1 MPIQEANSTATT
13 TNPAAPIE
21 RIVARA
27 GELYSLP
34 TVAMKVLELTER
46 ADVDARAMKQCI
58 EQDPALTAKLL
69 RVVNSSLFG
78 LTRQVSDLNQAIAL
92 LGTKPLKLLV
102 LGFSL
107 PGGLF
112 TGIRA
117 EALGRYWRHSL
128 TKAVAARELAER
140 FWGLPGDEPFIAAL
154 LQDVG
159 LLVLIQQL
167 GEPFERFIDKAFAR
181 QQGLSPMERSAL
193 GFDHITVS
201 VELLTRW
208 SLPRGVVAAVGC
220 RPEDVLASESTAV
233 AAIDPMSQIV
243 ALAELAARITADGQ
257 PTWLAE
263 VYALAEASPRFSRS
277 AIDALLE
284 GLQARVEQLA
294 EVMRLPVCEGIDC
307 HAVLTAAHAQLADVA
322 CQTAAELLARRVG
335 GIGEIE
341 ESLLCEVRAAAEA
354 MGRLTRSAPAKAALP
369 SKPQQTQDPSLV
381 ANGAAQRRPKSPAAI
396 GQPAAPA
403 DLASRLAEAV
413 VACRNARCALSLVL
427 LRWDVAD
434 QWIGRGMTP
443 SAARA
448 LLKKLCDRIDH
459 AGQTVFPY
467 GDWGFAVIL
476 PNCERSEAVDSAHRV
491 IAQLKELLPH
501 TGDRKPALSLSAGI
515 GTVSL
520 PPRNFPPADL
530 LDGAARCLGGAQASG
545 GGVVKSIEVY

>member
-1 MPIQEANSTATT
+1 MQVQGANGTETVA
-13 TNPAAPIE
+13 NPAAVVE
-21 RIVARA
+21 RVVARA

-34 TVAMKVLELTER
+34 AVAMKVLELTER

-140 FWGLPGDEPFIAAL
+140 LWGAAGDEPFIAAL

-167 GEPFERFIDKAFAR
+167 GEPFERFIDKAFVR

-208 SLPRGVVAAVGC
+208 SLPQSVVAAVGC
-220 RPEDVLASESTAV
+220 RPEDLTPGAAAEADAV
-233 AAIDPMSQIV
+233 DALSRIV
-243 ALAELAARITADGQ
+243 ALAELVARIVADGQ

-263 VYALAEASPRFSRS
+263 VYAQAEPSPRFSRA

-294 EVMRLPVCEGIDC
+294 EVMRLPVCDGIDC

-335 GIGEIE
+335 GMGEIE
-341 ESLLCEVRAAAEA
+341 DALLCEVRSAAEA
-354 MGRLTRSAPAKAALP
+354 MARLTRSASAKPAPPARSTASRDQSVGDEAVP
-369 SKPQQTQDPSLV
+369 
-381 ANGAAQRRPKSPAAI
+381 RPTAKGPAAV
-396 GQPAAPA
+396 GQTVASA
-403 DLASRLAEAV
+403 DLTARLADAV
-413 VACRNARCALSLVL
+413 ASCRNARCALSLLL

-434 QWIGRGMTP
+434 QWTGRALTP

-448 LLKKLCDRIDH
+448 LLRKLCDRIDH
-459 AGQTVFPY
+459 AGQTVLPY

-476 PNCERSEAVDSAHRV
+476 PNCERSAAVDSAHGV
-491 IAQLKELLPH
+491 ISQLKELLPH
-501 TGDRKPALSLSAGI
+501 TGDRKPSLSLSAGI

-545 GGVVKSIEVY
+545 GGVVKSIEIY

>member
-1 MPIQEANSTATT
+1 MQIQESNGTATATT
-13 TNPAAPIE
+13 SAAAVE

-92 LGTKPLKLLV
+92 LGVKPLKLLV

-107 PGGLF
+107 PSGLF

-140 FWGLPGDEPFIAAL
+140 LWGVSGDEPFIAAL

-181 QQGLSPMERSAL
+181 QQGLAPMERTAL

-220 RPEDVLASESTAV
+220 RPEDISPPDSAGPE
-233 AAIDPMSQIV
+233 IDPLSRMV

-263 VYALAEASPRFSRS
+263 IYALAEASPRFSRS

-307 HAVLTAAHAQLADVA
+307 HAVLAAAHAQLADVA

-341 ESLLCEVRAAAEA
+341 DSLLCEVRAAADA
-354 MGRLTRSAPAKAALP
+354 MARVTRSAPTKLAQMPKPPQTRAP
-369 SKPQQTQDPSLV
+369 SV
-381 ANGAAQRRPKSPAAI
+381 ASDGAAPAATKRPAAI
-396 GQPAAPA
+396 GQIVAPA
-403 DLASRLAEAV
+403 DLSSRLAEAV
-413 VACRNARCALSLVL
+413 AACRNARCALSLVL

-434 QWIGRGMTP
+434 QWTGRGITP

-448 LLKKLCDRIDH
+448 LLKRLCDRIDH
-459 AGQTVFPY
+459 AGQTVLPY

-476 PNCERSEAVDSAHRV
+476 PNCERSAAVDSAHRV
-491 IAQLKELLPH
+491 ISQLKELLPH
-501 TGDRKPALSLSAGI
+501 AGDRKPSLSLSAGI

-520 PPRNFPPADL
+520 PPRNFPPTDL
-530 LDGAARCLGGAQASG
+530 LNGAARCLSGAQVSG
-545 GGVVKSIEVY
+545 GGVVKSIEIY

>member
-1 MPIQEANSTATT
+1 MQILEANGTATA
-13 TNPAAPIE
+13 TNPAGVIE

-58 EQDPALTAKLL
+58 ERDPALTVKLL

-140 FWGLPGDEPFIAAL
+140 LWGAPGDEPFIAAL

-181 QQGLSPMERSAL
+181 QQGLSAMERSAL
-193 GFDHITVS
+193 GFDHVTVS

-208 SLPRGVVAAVGC
+208 SLPHGVVAAVGC
-220 RPEDVLASESTAV
+220 RPEDLTLQHTAAGS
-233 AAIDPMSQIV
+233 AADPLSRIV
-243 ALAELAARITADGQ
+243 ALAELAARIAADGQ
-257 PTWLAE
+257 PTWLADL
-263 VYALAEASPRFSRS
+263 YALAEPSPRFSRS
-277 AIDALLE
+277 TIDELLE
-284 GLQARVEQLA
+284 GVQARVEQLA
-294 EVMRLPVCEGIDC
+294 DVMRLPVCEGIDC

-322 CQTAAELLARRVG
+322 CQTAAELLARRISGV
-335 GIGEIE
+335 GEIE
-341 ESLLCEVRAAAEA
+341 DSLLCEVQAAADA
-354 MGRLTRSAPAKAALP
+354 MGRLARSTPVKAAQPPGP
-369 SKPQQTQDPSLV
+369 SQTQDPSVV
-381 ANGAAQRRPKSPAAI
+381 ASGAGQKPPKHSAAI
-396 GQPAAPA
+396 GQTAVPA
-403 DLASRLAEAV
+403 DLASQLAEAV
-413 VACRNARCALSLVL
+413 ATCRNARCPLSLVL

-434 QWIGRGMTP
+434 QWTGRGITP

-448 LLKKLCDRIDH
+448 LLKRLCDRMDH
-459 AGQTVFPY
+459 AGQTVLPF

-476 PNCERSEAVDSAHRV
+476 PNCERSSAVDSAHRV
-491 IAQLKELLPH
+491 VAQLKELLPH
-501 TGDRKPALSLSAGI
+501 AGDRKPALSLSAGI

-530 LDGAARCLGGAQASG
+530 LDGAARCLSGAQASG
-545 GGVVKSIEVY
+545 GGVVKSIEIY

>member
-1 MPIQEANSTATT
+1 M
-13 TNPAAPIE
+13 
-21 RIVARA
+21 
-27 GELYSLP
+27 
-34 TVAMKVLELTER
+34 
-46 ADVDARAMKQCI
+46 
-58 EQDPALTAKLL
+58 
-69 RVVNSSLFG
+69 
-78 LTRQVSDLNQAIAL
+78 
-92 LGTKPLKLLV
+92 

-107 PGGLF
+107 PSGLF

-128 TKAVAARELAER
+128 TKAVAARELAEHL
-140 FWGLPGDEPFIAAL
+140 WGVPGDEPFIAAL

-208 SLPRGVVAAVGC
+208 SLPGGVVAAVGC
-220 RPEDVLASESTAV
+220 RPEDVLAAEARTT
-233 AAIDPMSQIV
+233 AAIDPLSQIV

-263 VYALAEASPRFSRS
+263 VYALAESSPRFSRS
-277 AIDALLE
+277 TVDSLLE
-284 GLQARVEQLA
+284 GLQTRVEQLA
-294 EVMRLPVCEGIDC
+294 EVMRLPVCEGVDC
-307 HAVLTAAHAQLADVA
+307 QAVLTAAHAQLADVA

-341 ESLLCEVRAAAEA
+341 DSLLAEVRAAADA
-354 MGRLTRSAPAKAALP
+354 MGRLTRGTPAIATQPPRAPQ
-369 SKPQQTQDPSLV
+369 PQTPAIM
-381 ANGAAQRRPKSPAAI
+381 ANGAAQRPAKCPAAI

-403 DLASRLAEAV
+403 DLGSRLAEAV
-413 VACRNARCALSLVL
+413 AACRNARCALSLLL

-434 QWIGRGMTP
+434 QWTGRGITP
-443 SAARA
+443 AAACA
-448 LLKKLCDRIDH
+448 LLKRLCDRIDH
-459 AGQTVFPY
+459 GGQSVLAY
-467 GDWGFAVIL
+467 GDLGFAVIL
-476 PNCERSEAVDSAHRV
+476 PNCERSTAVEYAHRL

-501 TGDRKPALSLSAGI
+501 AGERKPPLSLSAGI

-520 PPRNFPPADL
+520 PPRNFPAADL
-530 LDGAARCLGGAQASG
+530 LNGAARCLNGAQTSG
-545 GGVVKSIEVY
+545 GGVVKSIEIY